1 MKKSLSI
8 FLAIVMLTVM
18 CVPCLAS
25 EDTCTCGET
34 PIVYVAAL
42 GSAKLILDEGTENE
56 RVLFRPE
63 TDYMIAK
70 FARLIP
76 SAVELKLNGDYDK
89 FGDDLI
95 SVVNELFGPMALDG
109 NGNSSARVT
118 NDRELP
124 TDPTHGNGRDYYFGY
139 DLRLDP
145 IEIAGQL
152 DEFIQ
157 RVKQITGHS
166 KVSLR
171 ASSMGGVMAMAYLHE
186 YGTDDIEVCI
196 FQCAPI
202 LGTAVAG
209 ELFNKQVV
217 INKDALLRYAEQALS
232 DDATGGV
239 LYALIETLE
248 IGGVWEYLVGIADKL
263 VENLLERVYAE
274 CLIPIF
280 GSMPGIW
287 SFVPDEYFEG
297 AKEIMV
303 DSATQQGI
311 IDKINYYHYEVQCD
325 AENILKSA
333 QADGVRVYVL
343 AAYNMQRTPLV
354 ESYMNNSDA
363 TVDTK
368 YASIGATCA
377 LLGETLGDDYVQAR
391 ECSGDNHISP
401 DNVIDAST
409 CVLPDSTWFVKDM
422 LHCKIH
428 DGHKA
433 LYAWMMASD
442 EQLTVYDNESFP
454 QFLQNN
460 VNAKTLT
467 PVVPGNP
474 VGSLTS
480 LSILEALTKVFEL
493 LKYIKVAV

>member
-1 MKKSLSI
+1 MKKTLSV
-8 FLAIVMLTVM
+8 FLAVVMLAVM

-25 EDTCTCGET
+25 QDTCECGET

-63 TDYMIAK
+63 TDYMLKK
-70 FARLIP
+70 FARLVP
-76 SAVELKLNGDYDK
+76 SAVNLKLTGDYDA

-109 NGNSSARVT
+109 NGNSSPRIT

-124 TDPTHGNGRDYYFGY
+124 TDPAHGNGRDYYFGY

-145 IEIAGQL
+145 VEIAGQL
-152 DEFIQ
+152 NTFIQ
-157 RVKQITGHS
+157 RVKEITGHS

-171 ASSMGGVMAMAYLHE
+171 ASSMGGVMALAYLHE
-186 YGTDDIEVCI
+186 YGTADIEICI
-196 FQCAPI
+196 FQCAPV

-217 INKDALLRYAEQALS
+217 INKDALLKYAEQALPN
-232 DDATGGV
+232 DATGGI
-239 LYALIETLE
+239 LYALIEALE
-248 IGGVWEYLVGIADKL
+248 LGGVWEYIVGIADKL
-263 VENLLERVYAE
+263 VENLLDRVYAE
-274 CLIPIF
+274 TLIPIF

-287 SFVPDEYFEG
+287 SFVPHEYFEG
-297 AKEIMV
+297 AKDIMV

-311 IDKINYYHYEVQCD
+311 IDKINYYHYDIQCD

-368 YASIGATCA
+368 YASLGATCA
-377 LLGETLGDDYVQAR
+377 LLGEALGDTYVQAN
-391 ECSGDNHISP
+391 ECSGHNHISP
-401 DNVIDAST
+401 DEAIDAST
-409 CVLPDSTWFVKDM
+409 CILPDSTWFVKDM

-433 LYAWMMASD
+433 LYSWMMASD
-442 EQLTVYDNESFP
+442 EQLTVYDNEAFP
-454 QFLQNN
+454 QFLQND

-467 PVVPGNP
+467 PVTAGSPTF
-474 VGSLTS
+474 SLTE
-480 LSILEALTKVFEL
+480 LTVLDALEKVFEL
-493 LKYIKVAV
+493 LKYIKAMV